1 LLLHLSAGTHVTREI
16 RTGGV
21 LAGEAPA
28 FTFTAGPL
36 AGAGPPVGND
46 QPELPEPPALPV
58 AGVPPA
64 PAADHAGA
72 ARQRRHVASAANV
85 AAKRLDRLWVRVCG
99 TFSSAQSKISIC
111 AGRPG
116 SPTRRD
122 ATLSV

>member
-16 RTGGV
+16 RTGGA
-21 LAGEAPA
+21 LAGAAPA
-28 FTFTAGPL
+28 FTFAAGAL
-36 AGAGPPVGND
+36 AGGLPPVGTEPPD
-46 QPELPEPPALPV
+46 LPEPPALPV

-64 PAADHAGA
+64 PAADTPGA
-72 ARQRRHVASAANV
+72 ARQRRHAASAANV
-85 AAKRLDRLWVRVCG
+85 AAKRLDRLWVRVFG
-99 TFSSAQSKISIC
+99 TFSSAQSEISVC